1 MEPKRK
7 LTEKELI
14 ELFKSLVNSGDLKLK
29 VNITE
34 NDYETIASS
43 VLSYKSRKILNVKYS
58 KFKDV

>member
-1 MEPKRK
+1 METKRK

-43 VLSYKSRKILNVKYS
+43 VLSYKGRKILNVKYS